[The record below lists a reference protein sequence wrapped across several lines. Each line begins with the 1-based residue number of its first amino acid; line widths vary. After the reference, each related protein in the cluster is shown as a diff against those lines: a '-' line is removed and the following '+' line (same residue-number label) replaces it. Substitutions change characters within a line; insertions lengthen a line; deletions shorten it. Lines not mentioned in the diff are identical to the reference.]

1 MKNLCVSTLL
11 LAGLLAAC
19 DKKQDSTSEGPIE
32 RAGKAVDR
40 TAQAAVSETGNA
52 ILHSKVRLALLDAL
66 GTDALRME
74 IDVDDGNVSLAGKVR
89 EPSSRDRAAEVA
101 RKVGGVKNVKT
112 DLGLVMEGSDDVA
125 PLDKLGKDLADRK
138 LEAKVQ
144 LKLLEE
150 FGAPALKVGV
160 AAVDGAV
167 TLSGDMDNRD
177 LRARAETTV
186 KGTEGVSRVINNI
199 ASVSK

>member
-1 MKNLCVSTLL
+1 MSILVSKLL
-11 LAGLLAAC
+11 HAG
-19 DKKQDSTSEGPIE
+19 
-32 RAGKAVDR
+32 
-40 TAQAAVSETGNA
+40 GNA

-89 EPSSRDRAAEVA
+89 ARASLELAADVA
-101 RKVGGVKNVKT
+101 RKVGGVKAVKD
-112 DLGLVMEGSDDVA
+112 DLRVVTEGSDDTE
-125 PLDKLGKDLADRK
+125 PLDKAGKDVADRK

-160 AAVDGAV
+160 AAADGAV
-167 TLSGDMDNRD
+167 TLSGNPDDRD
-177 LRARAETTV
+177 LLARAEAIAKSTPGADRIINDI
-186 KGTEGVSRVINNI
+186 GTERE
-199 ASVSK
+199 